1 MSGYQEKLLIGRKT
15 NRHRQI
21 NRQTDRQTDND
32 DFTGFFV
39 YGGPKKNVL
48 NFSLPS
54 GFFHFLFSEPRQKQ
68 KIYARTFSSVTVHVQ
83 NAKCSNHWLMFKS
96 SRKLLS
102 D

>member
-15 NRHRQI
+15 DRDRHRQI
-21 NRQTDRQTDND
+21 NRQTDNG

-68 KIYARTFSSVTVHVQ
+68 KIYARTFSSVTVLAQ
-83 NAKCSNHWLMFKS
+83 NTKCSNHWLMFKS